1 MSSFVIPAFVAV
13 LVGCGL
19 AVLAFVPFVAISYRR
34 RGGLTL
40 WHAFVWLAAAVYA
53 MALWT
58 YTLLPVPAADEI
70 TCAAVQLRPFQ
81 FVSDILSFDTGS
93 VRALM
98 TNPAVLQ
105 AALNVVLFVPLGWF
119 VRQLAGRGIIVA
131 TVTGL
136 AASALI
142 ELTQLTGIWGL
153 YPCAYR
159 VFDVDDL
166 IINTLGAV
174 LGSLASLLLL
184 RRRKDL
190 ADASAPRPITVTR
203 RLTGIVC
210 DLLIWGLSGWT
221 VSIVFMAFA
230 ALLGDGT
237 ITEPDPI
244 VVFIGFALPFVAQ
257 LYSVISRGVTL
268 GERLVL
274 IAAVQVR
281 RPVLLGR
288 SLRFLFGIGG
298 YMLLSQW
305 TFPLSGLLLFALVA
319 ASAVMVFTTR
329 RHRGLACVV
338 SGTEIDDVRA
348 RDTLAPGS
356 LGR

>member
-34 RGGLTL
+34 RGGLTF
-40 WHAFVWLAAAVYA
+40 WHTLMWLAAAIYA

-58 YTLLPVPAADEI
+58 YTLLPIPSADEV

-81 FVSDILSFDTGS
+81 FVADIFSFDTGS

-105 AALNVVLFVPLGWF
+105 VVLNVVLFAPLGWF
-119 VRQLAGRGIIVA
+119 VRQLAGRGVIVA
-131 TVTGL
+131 TLTGL

-142 ELTQLTGIWGL
+142 EVTQITGIWGL

-166 IINTLGAV
+166 MMNTFGAI

-190 ADASAPRPITVTR
+190 EEVDAPRPITATR
-203 RLTGIVC
+203 RLTGVLC
-210 DLLIWGLSGWT
+210 DLLIWGLFNWT
-221 VSIVFMAFA
+221 VSIISMFFMTV
-230 ALLGDGT
+230 LGDGA

-244 VVFIGFALPFVAQ
+244 VAFIGFALPFAAQ
-257 LYSVISRGVTL
+257 LYSVLSRGVTL

-274 IAAVQVR
+274 ITAVQAR
-281 RPVLLGR
+281 EPVLLGR
-288 SLRFLFGIGG
+288 
-298 YMLLSQW
+298 
-305 TFPLSGLLLFALVA
+305 
-319 ASAVMVFTTR
+319 
-329 RHRGLACVV
+329 
-338 SGTEIDDVRA
+338 
-348 RDTLAPGS
+348 
-356 LGR
+356 

>member
-58 YTLLPVPAADEI
+58 YTLLPVPPADEV

-105 AALNVVLFVPLGWF
+105 VALNVVLFVPLGWF

-131 TVTGL
+131 TITGL
-136 AASALI
+136 TASALI
-142 ELTQLTGIWGL
+142 ELTQLTGIWGV

-190 ADASAPRPITVTR
+190 ADAAAPQPITVTR

-210 DLLIWGLSGWT
+210 DLLVWGLFGWT
-221 VSIVFMAFA
+221 VSIVFMAFT

-257 LYSVISRGVTL
+257 LYSVLSRGVTL

-338 SGTEIDDVRA
+338 SGTEIDDVRT
-348 RDTLAPGS
+348 RDTVAPGEV
-356 LGR
+356 GR